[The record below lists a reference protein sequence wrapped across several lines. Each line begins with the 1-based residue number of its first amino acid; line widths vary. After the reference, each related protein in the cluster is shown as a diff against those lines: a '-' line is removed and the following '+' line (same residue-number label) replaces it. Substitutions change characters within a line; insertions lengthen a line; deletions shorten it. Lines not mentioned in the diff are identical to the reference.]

1 MLLAAAVLLALATA
15 TAAAPDDTT
24 TGNIT
29 RHIPD
34 CAVSST
40 SLHCQHATDT
50 RWFLQRPC
58 LDLALQNAT
67 CSPTDLDCLC
77 GIAWPSPVLRACS
90 ITSCDTVADV
100 LGKPSPFLKRG
111 RMS

>member
-1 MLLAAAVLLALATA
+1 MLLAAAALLAQ
-15 TAAAPDDTT
+15 AAPDGTT
-24 TGNIT
+24 AGNIT

-40 SLHCQHATDT
+40 SLYYQHATDT
-50 RWFLQRPC
+50 RCFLQRPC

-77 GIAWPSPVLRACS
+77 EIAWPSPVLRACS

-100 LGKPSPFLKRG
+100 LGKAGPFLSEG
-111 RMS
+111 G